1 MNSVW
6 NGESSI
12 VMKFGS
18 QEAYDAA
25 RYELFEGNLLDD
37 PGQYLMEINGVNSWN
52 YRYHTDDNFYLI
64 TIYW

>member
-18 QEAYDAA
+18 NEALEDA
-25 RYELFEGNLLDD
+25 RYWLFENGMLDE
-37 PGQYLMEINGVNSWN
+37 PGQYLMSLSGVTTWN
-52 YRYHTDDNFYLI
+52 YRYHVDEDFCLI
-64 TIYW
+64 TIFW